1 MTSRG
6 RSSADLLPSP
16 WSAEE
21 KKKEREREKRV
32 VWGLGFAYPEINLEF
47 KFVCKKAMK
56 TYQIISRGFRYF
68 QEVIAKFW

>member
-1 MTSRG
+1 
-6 RSSADLLPSP
+6 
-16 WSAEE
+16 
-21 KKKEREREKRV
+21 V

-68 QEVIAKFW
+68 QEVIAKFWVIFREVKLGF